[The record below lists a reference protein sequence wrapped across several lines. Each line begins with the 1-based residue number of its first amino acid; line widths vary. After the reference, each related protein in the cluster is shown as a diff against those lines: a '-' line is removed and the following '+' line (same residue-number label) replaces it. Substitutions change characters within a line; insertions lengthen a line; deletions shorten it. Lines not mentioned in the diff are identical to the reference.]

1 MSLWQINQNLLDSMA
16 KMMDYANENGGEITT
31 EMELEIENIQFSK
44 AEKIDNYARLIL
56 ANKAD
61 VETIDAEIERLAK
74 HKRTIVKANEWL
86 MRNLEH
92 NIDESGFKTPLF
104 AFKWAKSEAVEII
117 DLNTIPMEYLRT
129 KTSIE
134 PDKVEIKKALKSGI
148 EIQGAFIDVRRKL
161 NLK

>member
-1 MSLWQINQNLLDSMA
+1 
-16 KMMDYANENGGEITT
+16 MMDFANENGGEITP
-31 EMELEIENIQFSK
+31 EIENEINLIEFTK

-61 VETIDAEIERLAK
+61 ILAIESEMERLAK
-74 HKRTIVKANEWL
+74 LKRTLVKSNEWL
-86 MRNLEH
+86 IGSLEQ
-92 NIDESGFKTPLF
+92 NIDENGFKTPLF
-104 AFKWAKSEAVEII
+104 AFKWAKSEAVEIL

-134 PDKVEIKKALKSGI
+134 PDKVEIKKALKSGLEIKGAYI
-148 EIQGAFIDVRRKL
+148 EQRRKL